1 MGRGCSDKKQHC
13 MRSVKKKLS
22 DFGLEAASRAIAY
35 YFCNPINY
43 YLSKKSADLGYF
55 LIVEIFLPVKF
66 TAIFFLTASH
76 ALHL

>member
-1 MGRGCSDKKQHC
+1 VLKKNI
-13 MRSVKKKLS
+13 S
-22 DFGLEAASRAIAY
+22 DFGLDAASRTIAS

-66 TAIFFLTASH
+66 TAIFFLSASH

>member
-1 MGRGCSDKKQHC
+1 MGRGYSDKKLHC
-13 MRSVKKKLS
+13 MRSVKIKLS
-22 DFGLEAASRAIAY
+22 DFGLEAASRTIAS

-43 YLSKKSADLGYF
+43 YLSKKSTDLGYL
-55 LIVEIFLPVKF
+55 LIVEIFLPVKL

>member
-22 DFGLEAASRAIAY
+22 DFGLEAAIRTIAS

-43 YLSKKSADLGYF
+43 YLSKKYRLRLF
-55 LIVEIFLPVKF
+55 LDFEIFLPVKL